1 MAFDAHDLDLNQL
14 ILCRNLLQ
22 DEVIHHIAQP
32 ADTPE
37 EFRSEA
43 AACAARLIHLAETR
57 GLGGNLM
64 RTYLLYLLVH
74 EKNLAA
80 QAVEEFAK
88 DGQIGGSLLQAFIH
102 DLSIL
107 LPLLELPASTFLA
120 LPLLDE
126 YSPTKMQGS
135 EALSALQE
143 LTKDAHEAQDYAV
156 ALLTY
161 YRCYGYG
168 EIASYRAFRW
178 DEKKKRLVGI
188 RHFEGQRL
196 SDLIGYAHQKD
207 LLTGNTEAFVAGRPA
222 NNCLLVGARGT
233 GKSSAVKA
241 LANEYYS
248 QGLRLVQLT
257 KSQLPSLPLLMET
270 LRGFASK
277 RFIIFLDDLS
287 FEESDTEYKSLKS
300 AIEGGVEARP
310 ENVLIY
316 ATSNRRHLI
325 HETWRDRLDEQDELY
340 KKDSM
345 NETISLSDRFG
356 LIIQYY
362 APNQEEYLAIIAHM
376 LKKQG
381 IELTA
386 EDLRIEGLR
395 WEMAHSGRSGRT
407 AEQFVRHYLGKN

>member
-22 DEVIHHIAQP
+22 DEVIHHIAHP

-102 DLSIL
+102 DLSLL

-120 LPLLDE
+120 LPLLDD

-168 EIASYRAFRW
+168 EIASYRAFLW

-325 HETWRDRLDEQDELY
+325 RETWRDRLDEQDELY